1 LANTNIIGVS
11 TIGAGQTLSIGQNG
25 TSSWIVNPSLS
36 TSIGN
41 VTTGNLNSALNSALS
56 GLRLNE
62 NAQISPN
69 VKQYEVFE
77 ITEDLLALSTCWQR
91 IRNDKTYTGARPTKI
106 TDEILFDKVNF
117 EDKQKAEKVRD
128 YYSKKFTLW
137 ALNGIRLSKFREDL
151 KKFVH
156 SDGKMFKEDMK
167 PLVYRLP
174 EFYDYDTEFDE
185 MINNHNMTS
194 TQTFRSMSTTKN
206 LTFIKQLT
214 KTKKRSVPI
223 VTKEFWFTDDSQ
235 NLNCIPLN
243 KDNPLLS
250 LMEKQVKTPF
260 SIDALSV
267 KHIRDNREFFVL
279 EKYSFL

>member
-1 LANTNIIGVS
+1 LANMNITGVGA
-11 TIGAGQTLSIGQNG
+11 IGAGQTLSIGQNG
-25 TSSWIVNPSLS
+25 TASWTVSPSLS

-41 VTTGNLNSALNSALS
+41 VTTGNLNSALS
-56 GLRLNE
+56 GLWLNE
-62 NAQISPN
+62 NAQISNN
-69 VKQYEVFE
+69 VKKYEVFE

-91 IRNDKTYTGARPTKI
+91 IRNDNYYAGTRPSKI
-106 TDEILFDKVNF
+106 TDEILFEKVNF
-117 EDKQKAEKVRD
+117 IDKQKAEKIRD

-137 ALNGIRLSKFREDL
+137 ALNGIHLTKFREDL

-156 SDGKMFKEDMK
+156 SDGKMFKEDIK

-185 MINNHNMTS
+185 MMNNHNMTS
-194 TQTFRSMSTTKN
+194 TQTSRSMSTTKN

-214 KTKKRSVPI
+214 KTKKRGTSI
-223 VTKEFWFTDDSQ
+223 VTKEFWFSDDSK
-235 NLNCIPLN
+235 NLNCILVN

-260 SIDALSV
+260 TVNATSV
-267 KHIRDNREFFVL
+267 KHVRDNREFFIL